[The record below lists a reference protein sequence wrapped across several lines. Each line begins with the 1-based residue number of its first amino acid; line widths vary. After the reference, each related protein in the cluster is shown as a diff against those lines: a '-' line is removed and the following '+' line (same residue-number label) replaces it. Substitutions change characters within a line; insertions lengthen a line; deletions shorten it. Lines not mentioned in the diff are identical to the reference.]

1 MGDGVGS
8 KGDGVGSKGDGVV
21 ARVMEWVA
29 IGDGVGSYR

>member
-1 MGDGVGS
+1 MMEWVAV
-8 KGDGVGSKGDGVV
+8 GDGVGSKGDGVV